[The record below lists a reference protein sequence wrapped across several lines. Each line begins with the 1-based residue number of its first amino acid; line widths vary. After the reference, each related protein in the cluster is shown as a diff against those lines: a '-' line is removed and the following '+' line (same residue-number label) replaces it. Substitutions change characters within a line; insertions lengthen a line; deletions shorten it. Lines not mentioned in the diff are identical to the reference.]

1 MVVSIVSILIVLVV
15 LLFTFKSVAMPI
27 LLILVIQGSIWIN
40 FSMPYLTGT
49 GLFFMSYLV
58 VSSIQMGANIDYAIV
73 IATRYQELKDKMPH
87 KEAIIETL
95 NFAFPTVLTSGT
107 ILTVAGTLIGRMTS
121 EATIAGIGQCLGRG
135 TIISMFLVLFVLP
148 QILLIGGDLAD
159 KTSFA
164 VPKVIKKEERSG
176 KVLVDGIVSGEISG
190 TVSGVM
196 RAEVDGD
203 VRLTVLSGTVA
214 DKTDGVSA
222 DESREAEENE

>member
-1 MVVSIVSILIVLVV
+1 
-15 LLFTFKSVAMPI
+15 
-27 LLILVIQGSIWIN
+27 
-40 FSMPYLTGT
+40 
-49 GLFFMSYLV
+49 
-58 VSSIQMGANIDYAIV
+58 
-73 IATRYQELKDKMPH
+73 MPH

-190 TVSGVM
+190 TVSGEISGTVSGVM

>member
-1 MVVSIVSILIVLVV
+1 
-15 LLFTFKSVAMPI
+15 
-27 LLILVIQGSIWIN
+27 
-40 FSMPYLTGT
+40 
-49 GLFFMSYLV
+49 
-58 VSSIQMGANIDYAIV
+58 
-73 IATRYQELKDKMPH
+73 MPH